1 MNENNSL
8 PSKKDEAFV
17 NEWVL
22 FNQVKLHNILSGEDL
37 RPSKNTGVIQ
47 AVCLEDHRL
56 LIDKAIDRL
65 KGELIEKERNV
76 IAPLLYRQRA
86 LMEEQ

>member
-1 MNENNSL
+1 MNENSL

-17 NEWVL
+17 NDWVL

-37 RPSKNTGVIQ
+37 RGPNKTSGVVQ

-76 IAPLLYRQRA
+76 IAPLLYR
-86 LMEEQ
+86 